1 MSKKERRKTVTLI
14 KHFKEYPDKI
24 IYQGTL
30 RKAKTMIPLSKKEQ
44 YSIILKGGK

>member
-14 KHFKEYPDKI
+14 KHFKNWPDKI

-30 RKAKTMIPLSKKEQ
+30 RKAKNMIPPSKKNQ
-44 YSIILKGGK
+44 FSIDYKKG